1 MENPAVPPPRTH
13 ILLIFIH
20 LLKIINYIKEIRVCQ
35 GILLYLNI
43 CLSIF
48 AAYIHIGLVSQ
59 IMKRFL
65 PLAMLLMTGAL
76 VAPSAKADITSR
88 MTSSVQ
94 LTVNSAATQMN
105 RIGSSFSITG
115 NNVDTTDG
123 TTANTVSAGTIAS
136 GVYSPGTIAAVQD
149 DPGESFSFTQAF
161 TQCDAIDTTGPD
173 IGDVSAY
180 GDQLSTAAGTAGS
193 LAGTVTSQGA
203 LTVTAGGAGTTAT
216 GQFVTE
222 LSIN

>member
-1 MENPAVPPPRTH
+1 
-13 ILLIFIH
+13 
-20 LLKIINYIKEIRVCQ
+20 
-35 GILLYLNI
+35 
-43 CLSIF
+43 
-48 AAYIHIGLVSQ
+48 
-59 IMKRFL
+59 
-65 PLAMLLMTGAL
+65 MLLGL
-76 VAPSAKADITSR
+76 APMAARADITSR

-94 LTVNSAATQMN
+94 LTVNAAATQMN
-105 RIGSSFSITG
+105 RIGSSFSISG

-123 TTANTVSAGTIAS
+123 TTANTISAGTIAS

-161 TQCDAIDTTGPD
+161 TQADAIDTTGPD
-173 IGDVSAY
+173 IGDISAY

-203 LTVTAGGAGTTAT
+203 LTVTAGGAGTSAT

-222 LSIN
+222 LQIN

>member
-1 MENPAVPPPRTH
+1 
-13 ILLIFIH
+13 
-20 LLKIINYIKEIRVCQ
+20 
-35 GILLYLNI
+35 
-43 CLSIF
+43 
-48 AAYIHIGLVSQ
+48 
-59 IMKRFL
+59 
-65 PLAMLLMTGAL
+65 MLLMTGAV
-76 VAPSAKADITSR
+76 VAPSAKADMTSR

-94 LTVNSAATQMN
+94 LQVNAAATQMQ

-123 TTANTVSAGTIAS
+123 TTANTISAGTITS
-136 GVYSPGTIAAVQD
+136 GVYAPGTIAAVQD

-161 TQCDAIDTTGPD
+161 TQADAIDTTGPD

-180 GDQLSTAAGTAGS
+180 GDQLSTAAGSAGS

-203 LTVTAGGAGTTAT
+203 LTVTAGGAGTVAT

-222 LSIN
+222 LQLTRKLGYEKSYNYTSIVVECGCCKSSPRGPQLPAGLNDEPHRD

>member
-1 MENPAVPPPRTH
+1 
-13 ILLIFIH
+13 
-20 LLKIINYIKEIRVCQ
+20 
-35 GILLYLNI
+35 
-43 CLSIF
+43 
-48 AAYIHIGLVSQ
+48 
-59 IMKRFL
+59 MKRFL
-65 PLAMLLMTGAL
+65 PIVMLLMTGAV
-76 VAPSAKADITSR
+76 VAPSAKADMTSR

-94 LTVNSAATQMN
+94 LQVNAAATQMQ

-123 TTANTVSAGTIAS
+123 TTANTISAGTIAS

-161 TQCDAIDTTGPD
+161 TQGDAIDTTGPD

-180 GDQLSTAAGTAGS
+180 GDQLSTAAGSAGS

-203 LTVTAGGAGTTAT
+203 LTVTAGGAGTSAT

>member
-1 MENPAVPPPRTH
+1 
-13 ILLIFIH
+13 
-20 LLKIINYIKEIRVCQ
+20 
-35 GILLYLNI
+35 
-43 CLSIF
+43 
-48 AAYIHIGLVSQ
+48 
-59 IMKRFL
+59 MKRFL
-65 PLAMLLMTGAL
+65 PIVMLLMTGAM

-105 RIGSSFSITG
+105 RIGSSFSISG

-123 TTANTVSAGTIAS
+123 TTANTISAGTISS
-136 GVYSPGTIAAVQD
+136 GVYAPGTIAAVQD
-149 DPGESFSFTQAF
+149 DPGESFSFTQAY
-161 TQCDAIDTTGPD
+161 TQADAIDTTGPD

-193 LAGTVTSQGA
+193 LAGTVTRQGG
-203 LTVTAGGAGTTAT
+203 LTVTAGGAGTSAT

-222 LSIN
+222 LQIN

>member
-1 MENPAVPPPRTH
+1 
-13 ILLIFIH
+13 
-20 LLKIINYIKEIRVCQ
+20 
-35 GILLYLNI
+35 
-43 CLSIF
+43 
-48 AAYIHIGLVSQ
+48 
-59 IMKRFL
+59 MKRFL

-94 LTVNSAATQMN
+94 LQVNAAATQMQRVGN
-105 RIGSSFSITG
+105 SYSISG

-123 TTANTVSAGTIAS
+123 TTANTITAGAISS
-136 GVYSPGTIAAVQD
+136 GVYGPGTISATQD
-149 DPGESFSFTQAF
+149 DPGEAFSFTTSFIQG
-161 TQCDAIDTTGPD
+161 DAIDTTGPD

-180 GDQLSTAAGTAGS
+180 SDQLSTAAGTAGN

-222 LSIN
+222 ITVD